1 MLTRASHS
9 QEYETSLSKYSGLVE
24 QTLDLDEL
32 ENHNFV
38 IKPDYDER
46 LQALAD
52 KLNGVRDGLDEEH
65 RKVAKTLDLDLDK
78 KLHLENSQQYGYC
91 FRVTKNVCC
100 VFTLWKVEVADC
112 PVFDRMRR
120 SFRPRSGSN

>member
-1 MLTRASHS
+1 M
-9 QEYETSLSKYSGLVE
+9 SKYAEMVE
-24 QTLDLDEL
+24 QTLDLSEL

-52 KLNGVRDGLDEEH
+52 KLAEIRDGLDAEH
-65 RKVAKTLDLDLDK
+65 RKVGKMLGLELDK

-91 FRVTKNVCC
+91 FRVTKGV
-100 VFTLWKVEVADC
+100 
-112 PVFDRMRR
+112 R
-120 SFRPRSGSN
+120 SCTEGW